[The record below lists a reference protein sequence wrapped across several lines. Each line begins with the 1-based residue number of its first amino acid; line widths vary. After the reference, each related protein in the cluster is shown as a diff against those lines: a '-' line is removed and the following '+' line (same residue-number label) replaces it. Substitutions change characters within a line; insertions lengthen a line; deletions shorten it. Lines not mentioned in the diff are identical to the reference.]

1 MNNRTGVDGAA
12 AAGDRLEAACINT
25 IRFLAADSVQKA
37 LSGHPGMPM
46 GAASMAYV
54 LWTRFL
60 RHNPG
65 DPGWANRDRFVL
77 SAGHGSMLL
86 YALLHLTGYDLPME
100 ELESFRQWGSKT
112 PGHPESGLTPG
123 VETTTG
129 PLGQGFAN
137 AVGMALAESIL
148 ADTFNR
154 PGHAIVDHR
163 TFAVLSDGDMMEG
176 ISHEAASLAGHLALG
191 KLLCLWD
198 DNQITIDGSTALAVS
213 DDVEARF
220 RAYGWHVSSVE
231 DGNDPEAVEA
241 AIAKALEKTRQ
252 PSLIRVRT
260 IIGFGCPVKA
270 GSESVHGA
278 PLGEEELRAAKRN
291 LDWPEDRPFHV
302 PGEVRIAMDAADRGG
317 RLQQQWDL
325 AFERYRAAYP
335 DEAATLESWLR
346 GELPENWQGLLPSFE
361 AGLPMATRAAS
372 GKVVDPLVKAMGNL
386 VGGSADLT
394 GSNKTRGTTQV
405 DFQKDAPHGRY
416 LRFGVREHAMAA
428 ICNGLAL
435 HGGIRPYCGT
445 FLVFSD
451 YLRPALRLSAL
462 MHQPVVYVF
471 THDSIGVGE
480 DGPTHQPVEHLMAL
494 RAIPNLVLIR
504 PADANETVYAWRAA
518 LMRREGPTALILTR
532 QKLPPVCTAR
542 QAQGLMR
549 GAYVLSG
556 AEGPADII
564 LIASGSEVH
573 LVAEAAEVLRE
584 EDAVRVSVVSMPS
597 WELFSAQPASY
608 KDRVLPP
615 HITRRVVVEAG
626 VTLGWERYAGSG
638 GVIVGID
645 RFGASAPGNVLFS
658 QFGFTVDR
666 IVETARGVLAH
677 AHA

>member
-1 MNNRTGVDGAA
+1 MNSATGTEREPQ
-12 AAGDRLEAACINT
+12 AGDRLDTACINT

-46 GAASMAYV
+46 GAAAMAYV
-54 LWTRFL
+54 LWRRFL

-65 DPGWANRDRFVL
+65 DPGWPDRDRFVL

-100 ELESFRQWGSKT
+100 ELKSFRQWGSRT

-137 AVGMALAESIL
+137 AVGMALAERIL

-154 PGHAIVDHR
+154 PGHAVVNHR
-163 TFAVLSDGDMMEG
+163 TFAILSDGDLMEG

-198 DNQITIDGSTALAVS
+198 DNEITIDGSTALSVS

-220 RAYGWHVSSVE
+220 RAYGWHVAGVD
-231 DGNDPEAVEA
+231 DGNDTA
-241 AIAKALEKTRQ
+241 ALETAMAKAMEQTAR

-260 IIGFGCPVKA
+260 IIGYGAPVKA
-270 GSESVHGA
+270 GSESAHGA
-278 PLGEEELRAAKRN
+278 PLGEDEIRAAKRN
-291 LDWPEDRPFHV
+291 LGWPEEQRFLV
-302 PGEVRIAMDAADRGG
+302 PEEVRGAMDAAGTG
-317 RLQQQWDL
+317 NALQRQWSL

-335 DEAATLESWLR
+335 DEAAKLGSWLR
-346 GELPENWQGLLPSFE
+346 GELPGNWQDLLPRFD
-361 AGLPMATRAAS
+361 AGPVLATRAAS
-372 GKVVDPLVKAMGNL
+372 GKVVGALVEGVGSL

-394 GSNKTRGTTQV
+394 GSNKTRGASQV
-405 DFQKDAPHGRY
+405 DFQKETPGGRY

-428 ICNGLAL
+428 VCNGMAL

-480 DGPTHQPVEHLMAL
+480 DGPTHQPIEHLMAL

-504 PADANETVYAWRAA
+504 PCDANETVYAWRAA
-518 LMRREGPTALILTR
+518 LTRRGGPTALVLTR
-532 QKLPPVCTAR
+532 QKVPTLCTAE
-542 QAQGLMR
+542 QARGLLR
-549 GAYVLSG
+549 GAYIVSG
-556 AEGPADII
+556 AGEAADII
-564 LIASGSEVH
+564 LIATGSEVH

-584 EDAVRVSVVSMPS
+584 EDDARVRVVSMPS
-597 WELFSAQPASY
+597 WELFAAQPASY
-608 KDRVLPP
+608 QDRVLPRR
-615 HITRRVVVEAG
+615 ITRRVVVEAG
-626 VTLGWERYAGSG
+626 TTLGWERYAGSAG
-638 GVIVGID
+638 AIIGLD
-645 RFGASAPGNVLFS
+645 RFGASAPGSVLFAEL
-658 QFGFTVDR
+658 GFSAER
-666 IVETARGVLAH
+666 IVEAARGVLARGQD
-677 AHA
+677 